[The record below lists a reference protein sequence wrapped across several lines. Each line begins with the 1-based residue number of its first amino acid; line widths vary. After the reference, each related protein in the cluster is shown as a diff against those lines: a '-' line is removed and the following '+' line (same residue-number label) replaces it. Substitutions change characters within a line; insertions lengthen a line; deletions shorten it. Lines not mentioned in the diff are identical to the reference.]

1 MKKGWFL
8 AGCSTLLLASMMTQA
23 QEAPQQSVSSQ
34 DTVQPITQAE
44 IRQGLAAMQQ
54 RLNSRI
60 EQWGKTLSRDDFE
73 WTWRGRQMKPAK
85 RQEVCDIFQGVVN
98 EMYQMAVKNKAR
110 LSPEDHKL
118 LSNRD
123 LFIEKLGFQNN
134 RVNTQMGFDCR
145 LQ

>member
-1 MKKGWFL
+1 MKKGWIL
-8 AGCSTLLLASMMTQA
+8 TGCSTLLLASMMTQA

-110 LSPEDHKL
+110 LSPEDQKL

-123 LFIEKLGFQNN
+123 QFIEKLGFENN

>member
-34 DTVQPITQAE
+34 DTVQPITQEE

-54 RLNSRI
+54 RLNGRI

-85 RQEVCDIFQGVVN
+85 RQEVCDIFQGVVS

-110 LSPEDHKL
+110 LSPEDQKL

>member
-1 MKKGWFL
+1 VKKGWFL

-23 QEAPQQSVSSQ
+23 QEAPQQSLSSQ

-60 EQWGKTLSRDDFE
+60 EQWSKTLSRDDFE

-110 LSPEDHKL
+110 LSPEDQKL

>member
-8 AGCSTLLLASMMTQA
+8 AGCSTVFLASMMTQA

-34 DTVQPITQAE
+34 DTVQPITQEE
-44 IRQGLAAMQQ
+44 ISQGLAAMQQ

-98 EMYQMAVKNKAR
+98 EMYQMAVRNKAR
-110 LSPEDHKL
+110 LSPEDQKL

-123 LFIEKLGFQNN
+123 QFIEKLGFQNN
-134 RVNTQMGFDCR
+134 QVNTQMGFDCR

>member
-1 MKKGWFL
+1 MKKGWIL

-23 QEAPQQSVSSQ
+23 QEAPQQSLSSQ
-34 DTVQPITQAE
+34 DTVQPITQEE

-98 EMYQMAVKNKAR
+98 EMYQMAVRNKAR
-110 LSPEDHKL
+110 LSPEDQKL

-123 LFIEKLGFQNN
+123 QFIEKLGFQNN
-134 RVNTQMGFDCR
+134 QVNTQMGFDCR

>member
-8 AGCSTLLLASMMTQA
+8 AGCSTVLLASMMTQA

-34 DTVQPITQAE
+34 DTVQPITQEE

-73 WTWRGRQMKPAK
+73 WTWRGR
-85 RQEVCDIFQGVVN
+85 
-98 EMYQMAVKNKAR
+98 
-110 LSPEDHKL
+110 
-118 LSNRD
+118 
-123 LFIEKLGFQNN
+123 
-134 RVNTQMGFDCR
+134 
-145 LQ
+145 

>member
-110 LSPEDHKL
+110 LSPKDQKL

-123 LFIEKLGFQNN
+123 QFIEKLGFQNN

>member
-8 AGCSTLLLASMMTQA
+8 AGCSTVLLVSMMTQA
-23 QEAPQQSVSSQ
+23 REAPQQSVSSQ
-34 DTVQPITQAE
+34 DTVQPITQEE

-98 EMYQMAVKNKAR
+98 EMYQMAVRNKAR
-110 LSPEDHKL
+110 LSPEDQKL

-123 LFIEKLGFQNN
+123 QFIEKLGFQNN

>member
-8 AGCSTLLLASMMTQA
+8 ASCSTLLLASMMTQA
-23 QEAPQQSVSSQ
+23 QEAPQQLVSLQ
-34 DTVQPITQAE
+34 DTVQPITQEE

-73 WTWRGRQMKPAK
+73 WTWRGRQMKSAK
-85 RQEVCDIFQGVVN
+85 RQEVCDIFQGMVN

-110 LSPEDHKL
+110 LSPEDQKL

-123 LFIEKLGFQNN
+123 QFIEKLGFQNN

>member
-8 AGCSTLLLASMMTQA
+8 AGCSTVLLASMMTQA

-34 DTVQPITQAE
+34 DTVQPITQEE

-60 EQWGKTLSRDDFE
+60 EQWGKTFSRDDFE

-98 EMYQMAVKNKAR
+98 EMYQMAVRNKAR
-110 LSPEDHKL
+110 LSPEDQKL

-123 LFIEKLGFQNN
+123 QFIEKLGFQNN

>member
-1 MKKGWFL
+1 
-8 AGCSTLLLASMMTQA
+8 MTQA

-98 EMYQMAVKNKAR
+98 EMYQMAVKSKAR
-110 LSPEDHKL
+110 LSPEDQKL
-118 LSNRD
+118 LFNRD
-123 LFIEKLGFQNN
+123 QFIEKLGFQNN

>member
-1 MKKGWFL
+1 MKKGWIL
-8 AGCSTLLLASMMTQA
+8 VGCSTLLLASMMTQA

-34 DTVQPITQAE
+34 DTVQPITQEE

-98 EMYQMAVKNKAR
+98 EMYQMAVRNKAR
-110 LSPEDHKL
+110 LSPEDQKL

-123 LFIEKLGFQNN
+123 QFIEKLGFQNN
-134 RVNTQMGFDCR
+134 QVNTQMGFDCR

>member
-1 MKKGWFL
+1 MKKGWIL

-34 DTVQPITQAE
+34 DTVQPITQTE
-44 IRQGLAAMQQ
+44 IRQGLAVMQQ

-73 WTWRGRQMKPAK
+73 WTWRGRQMKSAK

-110 LSPEDHKL
+110 LSPEDQKL

>member
-1 MKKGWFL
+1 MVL
-8 AGCSTLLLASMMTQA
+8 AGCSTVLLASMMTQA

-34 DTVQPITQAE
+34 DTVQPITQEE

-73 WTWRGRQMKPAK
+73 WTWRGRQMKSAK
-85 RQEVCDIFQGVVN
+85 RQEVCDIFQGMVN

-110 LSPEDHKL
+110 LSPEDQKL

-123 LFIEKLGFQNN
+123 LFIENWAFKITG
-134 RVNTQMGFDCR
+134 
-145 LQ
+145 

>member
-1 MKKGWFL
+1 MKKGWIL

-98 EMYQMAVKNKAR
+98 EMYQMVVKNKAR
-110 LSPEDHKL
+110 LSPEDQKL

-123 LFIEKLGFQNN
+123 QFIEKLGFQNN

>member
-1 MKKGWFL
+1 
-8 AGCSTLLLASMMTQA
+8 
-23 QEAPQQSVSSQ
+23 
-34 DTVQPITQAE
+34 
-44 IRQGLAAMQQ
+44 MQR

-60 EQWGKTLSRDDFE
+60 EQWGKILSRDDFE

-110 LSPEDHKL
+110 LSPEDQKL

-123 LFIEKLGFQNN
+123 LFIEKLGF
-134 RVNTQMGFDCR
+134 
-145 LQ
+145 

>member
-8 AGCSTLLLASMMTQA
+8 ASCSTLLLASMMTQA
-23 QEAPQQSVSSQ
+23 QEAPQQSLSSQ
-34 DTVQPITQAE
+34 DKVQPITQEE

-73 WTWRGRQMKPAK
+73 WSWLGRQMKPAK
-85 RQEVCDIFQGVVN
+85 RQEVCDIFQGMVN
-98 EMYQMAVKNKAR
+98 EMYQMAVKNKAQ
-110 LSPEDHKL
+110 LIPEDQKL

>member
-1 MKKGWFL
+1 
-8 AGCSTLLLASMMTQA
+8 
-23 QEAPQQSVSSQ
+23 
-34 DTVQPITQAE
+34 
-44 IRQGLAAMQQ
+44 MQR

-60 EQWGKTLSRDDFE
+60 EQWGKILSRDDFE

-110 LSPEDHKL
+110 LSPEDQKL
-118 LSNRD
+118 LSNHD

-145 LQ
+145 LHKPSPLSKKIKRRIKRLLI

>member
-8 AGCSTLLLASMMTQA
+8 AGCNTLLLASMMTQA
-23 QEAPQQSVSSQ
+23 QEAPQQLVSLQ
-34 DTVQPITQAE
+34 DTVQPITQEE

-110 LSPEDHKL
+110 LSPEDQKL

-123 LFIEKLGFQNN
+123 QFIEKLGFQNN
-134 RVNTQMGFDCR
+134 RVNTQMGFDYR

>member
-1 MKKGWFL
+1 MK
-8 AGCSTLLLASMMTQA
+8 S
-23 QEAPQQSVSSQ
+23 
-34 DTVQPITQAE
+34 
-44 IRQGLAAMQQ
+44 
-54 RLNSRI
+54 
-60 EQWGKTLSRDDFE
+60 
-73 WTWRGRQMKPAK
+73 AK

-110 LSPEDHKL
+110 LSPEDQKL

>member
-8 AGCSTLLLASMMTQA
+8 AGCSTVLLASMMTQA

-34 DTVQPITQAE
+34 DTVQPITQEE

-85 RQEVCDIFQGVVN
+85 RQEVCDIFQDVVN

-110 LSPEDHKL
+110 LSPKDQKL

>member
-1 MKKGWFL
+1 MKKGWIL

-23 QEAPQQSVSSQ
+23 QEAPQQSLSSQ
-34 DTVQPITQAE
+34 DTGQPITQEE

-98 EMYQMAVKNKAR
+98 EMYQIAVKNKAR
-110 LSPEDHKL
+110 LSPEDQKL

>member
-1 MKKGWFL
+1 MKKGWIL
-8 AGCSTLLLASMMTQA
+8 TGCSTLLLASMMTQA

-110 LSPEDHKL
+110 LSPEDQKL

-123 LFIEKLGFQNN
+123 QFIEKLGFQNN